1 MARLTDKEL
10 NEKLMESLNITT
22 ADAKNAFNALMTE
35 KYKELKNEAR
45 KEVYEELSKQAKQ
58 DKEKII
64 ESMDTL
70 TRQTINEEMK
80 KIDIHRKKLIE
91 EKLAL
96 QKAKANVAKE
106 VADKAAMIKENFN
119 RKLKNIQESMQHK
132 LDEEKSK
139 FIDTA
144 SKWLNESVKKEMTE
158 HYNDR
163 KQLGEALNQFGKFI
177 SEQVAMQT
185 KAHKEEMKSLDS
197 LRVRLV
203 QEQKEKISDAK
214 KEFFANA
221 SNKMQQFMQETITRE
236 LKQFR
241 QDIAENRKKAFGMKI
256 FESFARE
263 YAVKFFNEDKIVKSM
278 FESVK
283 ASQNKLLYSNKVLEK
298 QLNESKNQINQLT
311 ELNNKLS
318 RDKIINES
326 IAHLGI
332 DKQDMIKNLVKEVP
346 TEKLN
351 ESIKRYIPM
360 ILGNSSQKQIN
371 KNDKV
376 LKEGKKVTFLTGE
389 NKNKNAIDLNEGSLS
404 SDLEEEINK
413 VIANCKF

>member
-1 MARLTDKEL
+1 
-10 NEKLMESLNITT
+10 
-22 ADAKNAFNALMTE
+22 
-35 KYKELKNEAR
+35 
-45 KEVYEELSKQAKQ
+45 
-58 DKEKII
+58 
-64 ESMDTL
+64 
-70 TRQTINEEMK
+70 
-80 KIDIHRKKLIE
+80 
-91 EKLAL
+91 
-96 QKAKANVAKE
+96 
-106 VADKAAMIKENFN
+106 
-119 RKLKNIQESMQHK
+119 
-132 LDEEKSK
+132 
-139 FIDTA
+139 
-144 SKWLNESVKKEMTE
+144 
-158 HYNDR
+158 
-163 KQLGEALNQFGKFI
+163 
-177 SEQVAMQT
+177 
-185 KAHKEEMKSLDS
+185 MKSLDS

-283 ASQNKLLYSNKVLEK
+283 ASQNKLMHSNKVLEK